1 MRKGIISSLIDK
13 IVDIRHKV
21 AFNAMLT
28 IILVILGPLL
38 VFLTFYAMQPIEGG
52 RGSLRFVLIA
62 DFVYIIVVTTLLIG
76 RLVQIA
82 AARRAHSAGSR
93 LHLRLTTAFS
103 VIALFPTVLVAL
115 FAVLSVNQALEGW
128 FSDRVR
134 NAVGSSLAAAQA
146 YNAQTQAG
154 IVEDAEV
161 FGILLNKLNRD
172 RRSSFGV
179 SEDELS
185 AELRRFEVEF
195 ERGFKETYIINNLGS
210 IRLRGVSSYLFDFE
224 KPTEVQIQNAS
235 GNTVTVI
242 EDWEHNE
249 IRALIRLQGYSN
261 HFLYLSRTVDGS
273 LLKLLGET
281 TETANYYNQLESDR
295 GRLLFDFGLLYLA
308 FAVILILTA
317 TWLGLWFAE
326 RLASPVGRMAAAAQ
340 RVGAGDLDARIEGI
354 TGDDEIAMLAR
365 YFNQM
370 THRLKGQRDTLIES
384 SNQVDRRRRLFDSVL
399 SSVTSGV
406 IGVDNLGFV
415 TFLNRSAQRVL
426 VITDIDENSLL
437 DQVVPEFSDLIS
449 VLNSSVT
456 DVVQREIKLLRNG
469 KLESLLVRITLR
481 TNEHETSEGYVIT
494 FEDVTDLVSAQRMAA
509 WGDVARRIAH
519 EIKNPLTPIKL
530 SAERIKRKFAPK
542 LGDDSDQL
550 ESMTSVIVR
559 QTDELR
565 RIVDEF
571 SQFARMPEPD
581 RQPFNFG
588 EFLKG
593 AVLLQ
598 ESGQPSV
605 NFKLDLPDEE
615 LLIDADA
622 SMIGRAV
629 TNLLKNA
636 GEAIEDFIELIPGY
650 SGEIRV
656 VAEGNDKTVT
666 LMISDN
672 GKGLPQDRSR
682 LMEPYVTDR
691 PSGTG
696 LGLSIVLKTIEEH
709 GGSFQLI
716 DAQPFNREKTFG
728 AKAIIKLPR
737 LTQMKDS
744 SLNKGL
750 T

>member
-1 MRKGIISSLIDK
+1 MRQGIISSLIDK

-161 FGILLNKLNRD
+161 FGVLLNKLNQD

-179 SEDELS
+179 SENELS

-415 TFLNRSAQRVL
+415 TFLNRSAQRG
-426 VITDIDENSLL
+426 
-437 DQVVPEFSDLIS
+437 FSD
-449 VLNSSVT
+449 N
-456 DVVQREIKLLRNG
+456 
-469 KLESLLVRITLR
+469 
-481 TNEHETSEGYVIT
+481 
-494 FEDVTDLVSAQRMAA
+494 
-509 WGDVARRIAH
+509 
-519 EIKNPLTPIKL
+519 
-530 SAERIKRKFAPK
+530 
-542 LGDDSDQL
+542 
-550 ESMTSVIVR
+550 
-559 QTDELR
+559 
-565 RIVDEF
+565 
-571 SQFARMPEPD
+571 
-581 RQPFNFG
+581 
-588 EFLKG
+588 
-593 AVLLQ
+593 
-598 ESGQPSV
+598 
-605 NFKLDLPDEE
+605 
-615 LLIDADA
+615 
-622 SMIGRAV
+622 
-629 TNLLKNA
+629 
-636 GEAIEDFIELIPGY
+636 
-650 SGEIRV
+650 
-656 VAEGNDKTVT
+656 
-666 LMISDN
+666 
-672 GKGLPQDRSR
+672 
-682 LMEPYVTDR
+682 
-691 PSGTG
+691 
-696 LGLSIVLKTIEEH
+696 
-709 GGSFQLI
+709 
-716 DAQPFNREKTFG
+716 
-728 AKAIIKLPR
+728 
-737 LTQMKDS
+737 
-744 SLNKGL
+744 
-750 T
+750 